1 MVKFYPNAKGAI
13 AALAL
18 SATLLTQAGNIPQYQ
33 FSRSDGTYAEFSD
46 GIPIPCLW
54 NEGTVAIFP
63 DGCETPNEYVAQG
76 FPIGFDYRFGGRLVD
91 QFAVSSVGEL
101 FLGKG
106 SVHFLGDAFSIGMTP
121 IMKGISKADISYKT
135 TGEVGNRIFTLQ
147 FKDAVL
153 RETTTIKGKYS
164 LQIRL
169 YEADGKA
176 EIAFTELETTYDGNG
191 FDTGLHGWDK
201 ADGLQ
206 LTAKGINP
214 KLDVTVSPKLVSN
227 MLEADSYINWDED
240 DYDNYYKFTYIF
252 SPVSD
257 TAAPANA
264 PTVSAV
270 QNGPVMK
277 ITATRAQG
285 ADATVVLV
293 SESPFTAADMPVDG
307 ETFVAGTQI
316 GNATA
321 LYYGNQENI
330 SIDYSGL
337 QSGKTYYV
345 RALSVNG
352 YPAYNR
358 TNTADVTLATTQAAP
373 TSLTATPLSENSIS
387 VGINAADNVI
397 VAATSEKLSGYQ
409 KGYAGTF
416 GTPTAT
422 AKVGDEIAGGGK
434 VVYVGSP
441 EAFSIDCEPNQMMYL
456 RAWTVK
462 NGVLSATSIDA
473 AGVPSPSFPYEP
485 GIENYPTGEVLKGW
499 SATDNQFIPMPRAYQ
514 GDMAIVAKT
523 GIDDSGK
530 QVEAYLSTPALPL
543 NTAVKLTF
551 DFAME
556 TVRDAASSEE
566 GGTAIPQGNDPGKF
580 GDTGYLS
587 IYGGNT
593 LCKTIN
599 TYGGTMVSAGSG
611 TNEDGSSTYE
621 SVEVDISEVGN
632 DGRITFRFAVPS
644 FSILYI
650 KNIKIERTGEA
661 PTAPAEAPTA
671 LTVEED
677 RSGFVYVNCE
687 KGSDAEYTLVLFSEK
702 PFAATELPEDGKVY
716 TVGSKLGN
724 ATVLYYGN
732 DEKVECNT
740 NFNIAGV
747 NPIFTDFD
755 ADYYVRAISASG
767 NPLYN
772 RDTMTDE
779 TYHTLA
785 DMGLPQNLTASFGD
799 RGIVVTADR
808 YHTAE
813 GTILILT
820 DGEAFKG
827 SLEDGKKYAV
837 GETVGNGRVIY
848 RGIDSR
854 IETETSDF
862 TPGSNCVITGYS
874 YNARGWYGD
883 GSRSIDIKTSGI
895 DAVSVD
901 GIDFSNTEIYTV
913 TGVRLNVGSVDELPA
928 GIYIVNGKKLLIT
941 SSR

>member
-1 MVKFYPNAKGAI
+1 MTRLYSLAKSLT
-13 AALAL
+13 AALAI
-18 SATLLTQAGNIPQYQ
+18 SVPLLCDAGNIPQYQ
-33 FSRSDGTYAEFSD
+33 FSRSGDSYAEFSD
-46 GIPIPCLW
+46 GIAIPCTW
-54 NEGTVAIFP
+54 GEGTVTIYP
-63 DGCETPNEYVAQG
+63 NNYETPNEHNAQG

-101 FLGKG
+101 YLGKG
-106 SVHFLGDAFSIGMTP
+106 SVHFMGDAFTIGMTP

-135 TGEVGNRIFTLQ
+135 TGEAGNRIFTLQ
-147 FKDAVL
+147 FKNAKL
-153 RETTTIKGKYS
+153 RETGSIIGTYS

-176 EIAFTELETTYDGNG
+176 EIAFKEIDTTYDGNG
-191 FDTGLHGWDK
+191 FDTGIHGWETSD
-201 ADGLQ
+201 AIQ
-206 LTAKGINP
+206 LTATGISP
-214 KLDVTVSPKLVSN
+214 SLPVSISPKFVSN
-227 MLEADSYINWDED
+227 MLEPDSYINWDKK
-240 DYDNYYKFTYIF
+240 DYDNFYQFTYSF
-252 SPVSD
+252 APCSD
-257 TAAPANA
+257 TTAPTNA
-264 PTVSAV
+264 PTDLSV
-270 QNGPVMK
+270 QQSGKNMNISCKKADGS
-277 ITATRAQG
+277 
-285 ADATVVLV
+285 DATVILV
-293 SESPFTAADMPVDG
+293 SDKPFSDSDFPTDG
-307 ETFVAGTQI
+307 ETFRAAYRDKAGKQNFPTVF
-316 GNATA
+316 GNAKA
-321 LYYGNQENI
+321 LYYGNDSEINLSYDGI
-330 SIDYSGL
+330 VDGT
-337 QSGKTYYV
+337 TYYIK
-345 RALSVNG
+345 ALSVNG

-358 TNTADVTLATTQAAP
+358 TTTADVTLATTQAAP

-416 GTPTAT
+416 GTPSAT

-441 EAFSIDCEPNQMMYL
+441 ESFSIDCEPNQLMYL

-473 AGVPSPSFPYEP
+473 AGTPSPSFPYEP
-485 GIENYPTGEVLKGW
+485 CIENYPTGEVLKGW

-543 NTAVKLTF
+543 NTAVRLSF

-566 GGTAIPQGNDPGKF
+566 GGIAIPQGNDPGKF

-621 SVEVDISEVGN
+621 SVEVDIAEVGN

-671 LTVEED
+671 LKVEED

-732 DEKVECNT
+732 DENVECNT

-747 NPIFTDFD
+747 NPIFTVFD
-755 ADYYVRAISASG
+755 TDYYLRAVSASG

-772 RDTMTDE
+772 RESMADMI
-779 TYHTLA
+779 YHT
-785 DMGLPQNLTASFGD
+785 
-799 RGIVVTADR
+799 
-808 YHTAE
+808 
-813 GTILILT
+813 
-820 DGEAFKG
+820 
-827 SLEDGKKYAV
+827 
-837 GETVGNGRVIY
+837 
-848 RGIDSR
+848 
-854 IETETSDF
+854 
-862 TPGSNCVITGYS
+862 
-874 YNARGWYGD
+874 
-883 GSRSIDIKTSGI
+883 
-895 DAVSVD
+895 
-901 GIDFSNTEIYTV
+901 
-913 TGVRLNVGSVDELPA
+913 
-928 GIYIVNGKKLLIT
+928 
-941 SSR
+941 